1 MEVAESDIQVYT
13 APALK
18 AMHIYMRLL
27 GASQA
32 LQAKDMAASAGD
44 AADMGLIPGLQR
56 SPEVGN
62 GTPLQL
68 LLPGKSHGQRR
79 LEGCSPWGR

>member
-1 MEVAESDIQVYT
+1 MEVAESDIKVYT

-18 AMHIYMRLL
+18 AMNIYMRLL

-68 LLPGKSHGQRR
+68 LLPGKSHGQRS
-79 LEGCSPWGR
+79 LVGYNP